1 MKRLKNIEHKNA
13 VQLKAIDY
21 QKGVQAKI
29 ISKSSIKL
37 PLLKSIYSQEV
48 KDGRIGDDEA
58 KKYLKLSKIWRVI
71 KLPTL
76 NWCIG
81 ERKYRPEI
89 DMDIDPTPDSKT
101 Y

>member
-1 MKRLKNIEHKNA
+1 M
-13 VQLKAIDY
+13 
-21 QKGVQAKI
+21 
-29 ISKSSIKL
+29 
-37 PLLKSIYSQEV
+37 

-58 KKYLKLSKIWRVI
+58 KKYLKPTKIWRVI

-89 DMDIDPTPDSKT
+89 DMDIDPTPDSNT